1 MHPTGGNFGAHH
13 GVDDDTGGGGDM
25 LVDGDASVVL
35 IFVGAVS
42 NHFLLYFP
50 GLDCLQQYT
59 GHISLITHIRKS

>member
-1 MHPTGGNFGAHH
+1 MLIMVWMIILMVVVTL
-13 GVDDDTGGGGDM
+13 
-25 LVDGDASVVL
+25 LVDGDAFVVL

-59 GHISLITHIRKS
+59 GHISLITHNQKS